1 VSDKSKEKNLDKET
15 IDKLIDKAIEIF
27 STKGYG
33 ATKLTDITNSLSI
46 SRGPIYYYFKD
57 KYGLYSAAFDR
68 FEKGLREIHE
78 AVFSTDKPLMDQM
91 EDMIFEF
98 VKHISVFG
106 DNFFFMVDEII
117 ELKEIS
123 ARYHAMNRELYEDKI
138 RMVEA
143 AQKKGI
149 ILSAMTSK
157 LIVDYVYL
165 VYFAILGGFNSVIL
179 EGYSEKEIKD
189 SIRMQFEGLNHR
201 ILSR

>member
-1 VSDKSKEKNLDKET
+1 MSDKSKEKNLDKET

-106 DNFFFMVDEII
+106 DNFFFMVDEIS

-123 ARYHAMNRELYEDKI
+123 ARYQAMNRELYEDKI

-149 ILSAMTSK
+149 ILSAMMSK